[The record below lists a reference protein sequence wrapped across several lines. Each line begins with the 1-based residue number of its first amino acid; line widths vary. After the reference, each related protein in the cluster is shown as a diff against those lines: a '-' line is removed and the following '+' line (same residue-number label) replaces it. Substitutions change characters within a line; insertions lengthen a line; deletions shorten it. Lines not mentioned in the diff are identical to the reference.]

1 MFTYLVHT
9 SLRNRLLV
17 LILAT
22 VVLTYGVWE
31 GKSLP
36 IDVFP
41 DLNKP
46 VVTVLTEA
54 GGMAPEEVE
63 QLVSFPLENLLN
75 GVTGVTRVRSTSGIG
90 LSILYVEFDWDTDI
104 YRNRQLVSER
114 LDQVSAQLPNGI
126 TPVMGPVSSIMGEI
140 MLIALPIV
148 EEYVHADINTDTQ
161 DNEPERGNIKTS
173 SIENAP
179 MLAREYADFVL
190 RPRLLSISG
199 ISQVIPI
206 GGEVR
211 QIRVE
216 PKLHIMRNLGVS
228 IDELREALDNFAANK
243 GGGFVD
249 INNRE
254 FLIRHEGRTLDLND
268 LRQVAVVWQGANAV
282 RLDQVAQVRYAPAV
296 KRGDGGYNGKAAVIV
311 NVQKQPG
318 ADTVALTNE
327 IELALSELAS
337 GLPAGVS
344 APQVLFRQ
352 ADFIQASVDNV
363 TEALRDGAL
372 LVVIVLFAFL
382 LSARTTLISLLAIP
396 LSLAATV
403 LIFKWMGQTIN
414 VMTLGGLAIA
424 IGELVDDSV
433 VDVENILRRLKQN
446 AKQGKPR
453 STFEVVWRASVEVR
467 SGIVYATAI
476 VVLVFIPLF
485 ALPGIEGRLFAPLGE
500 AYIIAVLASLLV
512 SMTVTPV
519 LCYFLLPQMKQ
530 LSNMH
535 AGAGYIGKEDIGKED
550 IGREDSGKED
560 SVNTDKFKDD
570 SFIVRYLKNWQS
582 RWLVWAIPKRRPLLI
597 ISAVLAILSA
607 SSVAFFPRAFL
618 PAFNEGSLVL
628 GMIFQPSTSLQESNR
643 MGHLAESLLLS
654 VEEVTA
660 VGRRTGRAELDE
672 HAEGVHSSEIDVDLK
687 ASARSREEVL
697 AEIRDKLSVL
707 PAQVAIGQPISHR
720 LDHLLSGVRAQLAI
734 KVYGNNL
741 DVLRINAEK
750 IRLKLSEIEGL
761 VDINVEK
768 QVLIPQVSV
777 RLKPDKLLQYG
788 LSPGKAIETLALLTD
803 GEHVVDVIDGIKR
816 YALVM
821 RLEESMR
828 DPHSLATTLIDT
840 PAGAVYVQ
848 NIADITISDGPNQIL
863 RENGRR
869 RLVVYANST
878 GVDVKAL
885 LAEVRSQ
892 VQAIDLGADSFVSI
906 EGQFLAQEQAMTLL
920 VVLSVM
926 SFTLIFL
933 VLYMRYQSWVF
944 ASIIMSSLP
953 MALLGAVIAMWL
965 THTPLSVAS
974 VVGFITLTGIASR
987 NGILKVS
994 HYLNLIKF
1002 EGEKFNNQL
1011 IIRGAQERLAPV
1023 MMTSM
1028 VTAFALIPLLM
1039 AADAPG
1045 KEILH
1050 PVAVV
1055 IFSGLLS
1062 STLLDTLLTPL
1073 LYKEFGA
1080 KASAKWQTQKSTEL
1094 I

>member
-1 MFTYLVHT
+1 MLALALITLV
-9 SLRNRLLV
+9 
-17 LILAT
+17 
-22 VVLTYGVWE
+22 YGFWQSKE
-31 GKSLP
+31 LP

-90 LSILYVEFDWDTDI
+90 LSILYVEFDWDTDV

-114 LDQVSAQLPNGI
+114 LDQVTSQLPNGI

-140 MLIALPIV
+140 MLIALPIN
-148 EEYVHADINTDTQ
+148 ANTDI
-161 DNEPERGNIKTS
+161 D
-173 SIENAP
+173 P

-190 RPRLLSISG
+190 RPRLLSIPG

-206 GGEVR
+206 GGDVR

-216 PKLHIMRNLGVS
+216 PKLDIMRNLGISVEQVRDA
-228 IDELREALDNFAANK
+228 IDSFASNK
-243 GGGFVD
+243 GGGFIDV
-249 INNRE
+249 NNRE
-254 FLIRHEGRTLDLND
+254 FLIRHKGRTLELDN
-268 LRQVAVVWQGANAV
+268 LRQLAVAWQQNTSV
-282 RLDQVAQVRYAPAV
+282 RLDQVANVRYAAAV
-296 KRGDGGYNGKAAVIV
+296 KRGDGGYNGKPAVII

-318 ADTVALTNE
+318 ADTVKLTRC
-327 IELALSELAS
+327 IEQALSELETS
-337 GLPAGVS
+337 LPEGVS
-344 APQVLFRQ
+344 APQILFRQ

-363 TEALRDGAL
+363 KDALRDGSI

-382 LSARTTLISLLAIP
+382 LLIRTTVISLLAIP

-446 AKQGKPR
+446 AKQDKP
-453 STFEVVWRASVEVR
+453 SPIFDVIWRASVEVR
-467 SGIVYATAI
+467 SGIVYATVI
-476 VVLVFIPLF
+476 VVLVFVPLF

-519 LCYFLLPQMKQ
+519 LCYILLPQMKQ
-530 LSNMH
+530 LH
-535 AGAGYIGKEDIGKED
+535 KG
-550 IGREDSGKED
+550 DS
-560 SVNTDKFKDD
+560 
-570 SFIVRYLKNWQS
+570 YLITILKKGQS
-582 RWLVWAIPKRRPLLI
+582 LWLLWALPKRRSILLA
-597 ISAVLAILSA
+597 SGLAAVISA
-607 SSVAFFPRAFL
+607 SSIAFFPRAFL

-628 GMIFQPSTSLQESNR
+628 GMIFQPSTSLSESNT

-654 VEEVTA
+654 VDEVAA
-660 VGRRTGRAELDE
+660 VGRRTGRAKLDE
-672 HAEGVHSSEIDVDLK
+672 HAEGVHSSEIDVDLVE
-687 ASARSREEVL
+687 SVRSREDVL
-697 AEIRDKLSVL
+697 AEIREKLSVL

-734 KVYGNNL
+734 KVFGDNL
-741 DVLRINAEK
+741 DELRINAEN
-750 IRLKLSEIEGL
+750 IRQKLETIPGL

-777 RLKPDKLLQYG
+777 RLRADKLLQYG
-788 LSPGKAIETLALLTD
+788 LTPGKAIERLALLTD
-803 GEHVVDVIDGIKR
+803 GEHVVDIIDGMKR

-821 RLEESMR
+821 RLDEKARS
-828 DPHSLATTLIDT
+828 PQALGAALIDT
-840 PAGAVYVQ
+840 PAGAIPIA
-848 NIADITISDGPNQIL
+848 NIADISISDGPNQVL
-863 RENGRR
+863 KENGRR
-869 RLVVYANST
+869 RLVVYANSKA
-878 GVDVKAL
+878 VDVKQL
-885 LAEVRSQ
+885 LSAVREN
-892 VQAIDLGADSFVSI
+892 INDIELGSDVFISI
-906 EGQFLAQEQAMTLL
+906 EGQFLAQEQAMRLL
-920 VVLSVM
+920 VLLSGM
-926 SFTLIFL
+926 SFALIFL
-933 VLYMRYQSWVF
+933 VLYMRYRSLVF

-953 MALLGAVIAMWL
+953 MALLGAVAAMWL
-965 THTPLSVAS
+965 TNTPLSVAS
-974 VVGFITLTGIASR
+974 FVGFITLTGIASR
-987 NGILKVS
+987 NGILKLS

-1002 EGEKFNNQL
+1002 EGEQFNTQL
-1011 IIRGAQERLAPV
+1011 IVRGAQERLAPV

-1039 AADAPG
+1039 AADSPG

-1073 LYKEFGA
+1073 LYREFGG
-1080 KASAKWQTQKSTEL
+1080 KATGLWQQRKSDEL
-1094 I
+1094 V

>member
-1 MFTYLVHT
+1 MFNILVHA

-17 LILAT
+17 LALALVT
-22 VVLTYGVWE
+22 LVYGFWQ
-31 GKSLP
+31 GKALP

-63 QLVSFPLENLLN
+63 QLVSFPLENMLN
-75 GVTGVTRVRSTSGIG
+75 GVTGVSRVRSTSGIG
-90 LSILYVEFDWDTDI
+90 LSILYVEFEWDTDV

-114 LDQVSAQLPNGI
+114 LDQVTSQLPSGI

-140 MLIALPIV
+140 MLIALPIK
-148 EEYVHADINTDTQ
+148 ANSDTD
-161 DNEPERGNIKTS
+161 
-173 SIENAP
+173 P

-190 RPRLLSISG
+190 RPRLLSIPG
-199 ISQVIPI
+199 ISQAIPI

-216 PKLHIMRNLGVS
+216 PKLDVMRNLGIS
-228 IDELREALDNFAANK
+228 IEQVQEAIEGFASNK
-243 GGGFVD
+243 GGGFIDV
-249 INNRE
+249 NNRE
-254 FLIRHEGRTLDLND
+254 FLIRHEGRTLNLDD
-268 LRQVAVVWQGANAV
+268 LRQLAVAWQQNTSV
-282 RLDQVAQVRYAPAV
+282 RLDQVANVRYAAAV
-296 KRGDGGYNGKAAVIV
+296 KRGDGGYNGKPAVII

-318 ADTVALTNE
+318 TDTVTLTRE
-327 IELALSELAS
+327 IELALAELAT
-337 GLPAGVS
+337 GLPDGVS

-352 ADFIQASVDNV
+352 ADFIKASVDNV
-363 TEALRDGAL
+363 TEALRDGSI

-382 LSARTTLISLLAIP
+382 LSTRTTAISLLAIP

-446 AKQGKPR
+446 AKQDKPR
-453 STFEVVWRASVEVR
+453 PVFDVIWRASVEVR

-476 VVLVFIPLF
+476 VILVFLPLF

-530 LSNMH
+530 LH
-535 AGAGYIGKEDIGKED
+535 KG
-550 IGREDSGKED
+550 
-560 SVNTDKFKDD
+560 D
-570 SFIVRYLKNWQS
+570 SFLVRVLKKWQGI
-582 RWLVWAIPKRRPLLI
+582 WLLWALPKRRSILLVSGI
-597 ISAVLAILSA
+597 AALISA

-628 GMIFQPSTSLQESNR
+628 GMIFQPSTSLSESNR

-654 VEEVTA
+654 VDEVTA

-672 HAEGVHSSEIDVDLK
+672 HAEGVHSSEIDVDLIE
-687 ASARSREEVL
+687 SSRSREEVL
-697 AEIRDKLSVL
+697 AEIREKLSVL

-734 KVYGNNL
+734 KVFGDNL
-741 DVLRINAEK
+741 DELRINAEK
-750 IRLKLSEIEGL
+750 IRHKLESIPGL

-788 LSPGKAIETLALLTD
+788 LSPGRAIERLALLTD
-803 GEHVVDVIDGIKR
+803 GEHVEDIIDGAKR

-821 RLEESMR
+821 RLDEIQRS
-828 DPHSLATTLIDT
+828 PQALSLALIDT
-840 PAGAVYVQ
+840 PAGAIPIG
-848 NIADITISDGPNQIL
+848 NIADISISDGPNQII

-878 GVDVKAL
+878 GVDVKQL
-885 LAEVRSQ
+885 
-892 VQAIDLGADSFVSI
+892 LGAVREQMNEVELGTDSFISI
-906 EGQFLAQEQAMTLL
+906 EGQFLAQEQAMRVLVLL
-920 VVLSVM
+920 SAM
-926 SFTLIFL
+926 SFGLIFL
-933 VLYMRYQSWVF
+933 VLYMRYKSLVF
-944 ASIIMSSLP
+944 ACIIMSSLP
-953 MALLGAVIAMWL
+953 MALLGAVAAMWL

-987 NGILKVS
+987 NGILKLS

-1002 EGEKFNNQL
+1002 EGERFNTQL
-1011 IIRGAQERLAPV
+1011 IVRGAQERLAPV

-1039 AADAPG
+1039 AADTPG
-1045 KEILH
+1045 KEVLH

-1073 LYKEFGA
+1073 LYREFGGNA
-1080 KASAKWQTQKSTEL
+1080 TMMWQARKSEEL
-1094 I
+1094 M

>member
-1 MFTYLVHT
+1 
-9 SLRNRLLV
+9 
-17 LILAT
+17 
-22 VVLTYGVWE
+22 
-31 GKSLP
+31 
-36 IDVFP
+36 
-41 DLNKP
+41 
-46 VVTVLTEA
+46 
-54 GGMAPEEVE
+54 
-63 QLVSFPLENLLN
+63 
-75 GVTGVTRVRSTSGIG
+75 
-90 LSILYVEFDWDTDI
+90 
-104 YRNRQLVSER
+104 
-114 LDQVSAQLPNGI
+114 
-126 TPVMGPVSSIMGEI
+126 
-140 MLIALPIV
+140 
-148 EEYVHADINTDTQ
+148 
-161 DNEPERGNIKTS
+161 
-173 SIENAP
+173 
-179 MLAREYADFVL
+179 
-190 RPRLLSISG
+190 
-199 ISQVIPI
+199 
-206 GGEVR
+206 
-211 QIRVE
+211 
-216 PKLHIMRNLGVS
+216 
-228 IDELREALDNFAANK
+228 
-243 GGGFVD
+243 
-249 INNRE
+249 
-254 FLIRHEGRTLDLND
+254 
-268 LRQVAVVWQGANAV
+268 
-282 RLDQVAQVRYAPAV
+282 
-296 KRGDGGYNGKAAVIV
+296 
-311 NVQKQPG
+311 
-318 ADTVALTNE
+318 
-327 IELALSELAS
+327 
-337 GLPAGVS
+337 
-344 APQVLFRQ
+344 
-352 ADFIQASVDNV
+352 
-363 TEALRDGAL
+363 
-372 LVVIVLFAFL
+372 
-382 LSARTTLISLLAIP
+382 
-396 LSLAATV
+396 
-403 LIFKWMGQTIN
+403 
-414 VMTLGGLAIA
+414 
-424 IGELVDDSV
+424 
-433 VDVENILRRLKQN
+433 
-446 AKQGKPR
+446 
-453 STFEVVWRASVEVR
+453 
-467 SGIVYATAI
+467 
-476 VVLVFIPLF
+476 
-485 ALPGIEGRLFAPLGE
+485 
-500 AYIIAVLASLLV
+500 
-512 SMTVTPV
+512 
-519 LCYFLLPQMKQ
+519 
-530 LSNMH
+530 
-535 AGAGYIGKEDIGKED
+535 
-550 IGREDSGKED
+550 
-560 SVNTDKFKDD
+560 
-570 SFIVRYLKNWQS
+570 
-582 RWLVWAIPKRRPLLI
+582 
-597 ISAVLAILSA
+597 
-607 SSVAFFPRAFL
+607 
-618 PAFNEGSLVL
+618 
-628 GMIFQPSTSLQESNR
+628 
-643 MGHLAESLLLS
+643 
-654 VEEVTA
+654 
-660 VGRRTGRAELDE
+660 
-672 HAEGVHSSEIDVDLK
+672 
-687 ASARSREEVL
+687 
-697 AEIRDKLSVL
+697 
-707 PAQVAIGQPISHR
+707 
-720 LDHLLSGVRAQLAI
+720 
-734 KVYGNNL
+734 
-741 DVLRINAEK
+741 VLRINAEK

-828 DPHSLATTLIDT
+828 DLHSLATTLIDT

>member
-1 MFTYLVHT
+1 MFNLLVHA

-17 LILAT
+17 LALALMT
-22 VVLTYGVWE
+22 LVYGFWQ
-31 GKSLP
+31 GKELP

-46 VVTVLTEA
+46 VVTILTEA

-63 QLVSFPLENLLN
+63 QLVSFPLENMLN
-75 GVTGVTRVRSTSGIG
+75 GVTGITRMRSTSGIG
-90 LSILYVEFDWDTDI
+90 LSILYVEFDWDTDV

-114 LDQVSAQLPNGI
+114 LDQVTSQLPSGI

-140 MLIALPIV
+140 MLIALPIN
-148 EEYVHADINTDTQ
+148 ANTDV
-161 DNEPERGNIKTS
+161 D
-173 SIENAP
+173 P

-190 RPRLLSISG
+190 RPRLLSIPG
-199 ISQVIPI
+199 ISQAITI
-206 GGEVR
+206 GGDVR

-216 PKLHIMRNLGVS
+216 PKLDVMRNLGISVEQMRDAIES
-228 IDELREALDNFAANK
+228 FSSNK

-249 INNRE
+249 VNNRE
-254 FLIRHEGRTLDLND
+254 FLIRHEGRTLKLED
-268 LRQVAVVWQGANAV
+268 LRQLAVAWQQNTSI
-282 RLDQVAQVRYAPAV
+282 RLDQVANVRYAAAV
-296 KRGDGGYNGKAAVIV
+296 KRGDGGYNGKPAVII

-318 ADTVALTNE
+318 ADTVKLTRE
-327 IELALSELAS
+327 IELALSELAT
-337 GLPAGVS
+337 GLPDGVS

-352 ADFIQASVDNV
+352 ADFIKASVDNV
-363 TEALRDGAL
+363 TEALRDGAI
-372 LVVIVLFAFL
+372 LVIIVLFAFL
-382 LSARTTLISLLAIP
+382 LSTRTTFISLLAIP
-396 LSLAATV
+396 LSLAVTV

-446 AKQGKPR
+446 AKQDKPGPI
-453 STFEVVWRASVEVR
+453 FDVIWRASVEVR

-476 VVLVFIPLF
+476 VVLVFVPLF
-485 ALPGIEGRLFAPLGE
+485 ALPGIEGRLFAPLGG
-500 AYIIAVLASLLV
+500 AYIIAILASLLV

-530 LSNMH
+530 LH
-535 AGAGYIGKEDIGKED
+535 KG
-550 IGREDSGKED
+550 
-560 SVNTDKFKDD
+560 D
-570 SFIVRYLKNWQS
+570 SFLVTLLKKWQS
-582 RWLVWAIPKRRPLLI
+582 SWLLWALPKRRSILLI
-597 ISAVLAILSA
+597 SGLTALISA

-628 GMIFQPSTSLQESNR
+628 GMIFQPSTSLSESNR

-654 VEEVTA
+654 VDEVTA
-660 VGRRTGRAELDE
+660 VGRRTGRAQLDE
-672 HAEGVHSSEIDVDLK
+672 HAEGVHSSEIDVDLVELE
-687 ASARSREEVL
+687 RSRKEVL
-697 AEIRDKLSVL
+697 AEIREKLSVL

-734 KVYGNNL
+734 KVFGDNL
-741 DVLRINAEK
+741 DELRINAEK
-750 IRLKLSEIEGL
+750 IRQKLETIPGL

-777 RLKPDKLLQYG
+777 RLRPDKLLQYG
-788 LSPGKAIETLALLTD
+788 LSPGKAIERLALLTD
-803 GEHVVDVIDGIKR
+803 GEHVVDIIDGVKR

-821 RLEESMR
+821 RLDEKVRSPQALR
-828 DPHSLATTLIDT
+828 AALIDT
-840 PAGAVYVQ
+840 PAGAIPIG
-848 NIADITISDGPNQIL
+848 NIADISISDGPNQIL

-878 GVDVKAL
+878 GVDVKQMLSAVREQVN
-885 LAEVRSQ
+885 EVE
-892 VQAIDLGADSFVSI
+892 LGADSFISI
-906 EGQFLAQEQAMTLL
+906 EGQFLAQEHAMRLL
-920 VVLSVM
+920 VLLSGI
-926 SFTLIFL
+926 SFALIFL
-933 VLYMRYQSWVF
+933 VLYMRYKSLVF

-953 MALLGAVIAMWL
+953 MALLGAVAAMWL

-987 NGILKVS
+987 NGILKLS

-1002 EGEKFNNQL
+1002 EAEQFNTEL
-1011 IIRGAQERLAPV
+1011 IVRGAQERLAPV

-1073 LYKEFGA
+1073 LYREFGG
-1080 KASAKWQTQKSTEL
+1080 KATMLWQTRKSDEL
-1094 I
+1094 M

>member
-1 MFTYLVHT
+1 MFNLLVHA

-17 LILAT
+17 LALALIT
-22 VVLTYGVWE
+22 LVYGFWQ
-31 GKSLP
+31 GKQLP

-90 LSILYVEFDWDTDI
+90 LSILYVEFDWDTDV

-114 LDQVSAQLPNGI
+114 LDQAISQLPNGI

-140 MLIALPIV
+140 MLIALPI
-148 EEYVHADINTDTQ
+148 NTDA
-161 DNEPERGNIKTS
+161 NID
-173 SIENAP
+173 P
-179 MLAREYADFVL
+179 MLVREYADFVL
-190 RPRLLSISG
+190 RPRLLSIPG
-199 ISQVIPI
+199 ISQAIPI

-216 PKLHIMRNLGVS
+216 PKLDIMRNLGITMAQVRDA
-228 IDELREALDNFAANK
+228 IENFASNK
-243 GGGFVD
+243 GGGFID
-249 INNRE
+249 LNNRE
-254 FLIRHEGRTLDLND
+254 FLIRHKGRTLDLND
-268 LRQVAVVWQGANAV
+268 LRQLAVSWQSNASV
-282 RLDQVAQVRYAPAV
+282 RLEQLANVRYGSAV
-296 KRGDGGYNGKAAVIV
+296 KRGDGGYNGKPAVII

-318 ADTVALTNE
+318 ADTVKLTNDIE
-327 IELALSELAS
+327 MALRELAT
-337 GLPAGVS
+337 GLPEGVS
-344 APQVLFRQ
+344 APQILFRQ
-352 ADFIQASVDNV
+352 ADFIKASVDNV
-363 TEALRDGAL
+363 TEALRDGSI

-382 LSARTTLISLLAIP
+382 LSTRTTFISLLAIP

-446 AKQGKPR
+446 AKQANPHPV
-453 STFEVVWRASVEVR
+453 FDVIWRASVEVR

-476 VVLVFIPLF
+476 VVLVFLPLF
-485 ALPGIEGRLFAPLGE
+485 ALPGIEGRLFAPLGQ

-530 LSNMH
+530 LNK
-535 AGAGYIGKEDIGKED
+535 G
-550 IGREDSGKED
+550 
-560 SVNTDKFKDD
+560 D
-570 SFIVRYLKNWQS
+570 SFLVSVLKKWQGA
-582 RWLVWAIPKRRPLLI
+582 WLIWALPKRRSILLV
-597 ISAVLAILSA
+597 SGFAAVISA
-607 SSVAFFPRAFL
+607 SSIVFFPRAFL

-628 GMIFQPSTSLQESNR
+628 GMIFQPSTSLSESNR

-654 VEEVTA
+654 VDEVTA

-687 ASARSREEVL
+687 ESSRSREEVL
-697 AEIRDKLSVL
+697 AEIREKLSVI

-734 KVYGNNL
+734 KVFGDDL
-741 DVLRINAEK
+741 DQLRINAEK
-750 IRLKLSEIEGL
+750 IRQKLEAIPGL

-777 RLKPDKLLQYG
+777 SLKPDKLLQYG
-788 LSPGKAIETLALLTD
+788 LSPGKAIEYLALLTD
-803 GEHVVDVIDGIKR
+803 GDHVVDIIDGVKR

-821 RLEESMR
+821 RLDEKMR
-828 DPHSLATTLIDT
+828 SPQALSAVLIDT
-840 PAGAVYVQ
+840 PAGAIPIA
-848 NIADITISDGPNQIL
+848 NIADITISDGPNQVL

-869 RLVVYANST
+869 RLVIYANSI
-878 GVDVKAL
+878 GVDVKEL
-885 LAEVRSQ
+885 LSMVREQ
-892 VQAIDLGADSFVSI
+892 VNGVELSADSFLSI
-906 EGQFLAQEQAMTLL
+906 EGQFLAQEQAMRLL
-920 VVLSVM
+920 VLLSAM
-926 SFTLIFL
+926 SFALIFL
-933 VLYMRYQSWVF
+933 VLYMRYRSLVF

-953 MALLGAVIAMWL
+953 MALLGAVAAMWL

-987 NGILKVS
+987 NGILKLS

-1002 EGEKFNNQL
+1002 EGEQFNTQL
-1011 IIRGAQERLAPV
+1011 IVRGAQERLAPV

-1073 LYKEFGA
+1073 LFREFGS
-1080 KASAKWQTQKSTEL
+1080 KATMLWQQRKSDEVM
-1094 I
+1094 